1 MTSNRN
7 SVVPSRTLN
16 IWRRH
21 TLALGLSSLLFVQPV
36 FALGAPFPELPR
48 FAAIPPAPEVPGSSS
63 SLGPLPDAPL
73 PESEGLTIEI
83 LDGEGALNNIRQRT
97 AREPIVQVEDK
108 NHKPVAGALV
118 LFAIQSGPGGAS
130 GSVAGATS
138 FSVRTGADG
147 KAQLKGLKPNNL
159 AGEFTITVT
168 ASVGVMIATV
178 IIHQRNESGV
188 GAGNTTSTTASTA
201 STTGEVVRKNH
212 HYLLKGSIIGG
223 VAVTGLVIGLVVSQ
237 KSGGAT
243 ITAGNGTVTPP

>member
-1 MTSNRN
+1 MSNCN
-7 SVVPSRTLN
+7 PGVPPRTLN
-16 IWRRH
+16 IWKRH
-21 TLALGLSSLLFVQPV
+21 SLAFGLSTLLFVQP
-36 FALGAPFPELPR
+36 ALALSAPFP
-48 FAAIPPAPEVPGSSS
+48 AAPGYAEGPGYSS
-63 SLGPLPDAPL
+63 SLGNALPDAPL

-130 GSVAGATS
+130 GSVAGAAS

-159 AGEFTITVT
+159 SGEFTITVT
-168 ASVGVMIATV
+168 ATVGALVATA
-178 IIHQRNESGV
+178 IIHQRNETGV
-188 GAGNTTSTTASTA
+188 GGGNTSSPTSTSTTSTS
-201 STTGEVVRKNH
+201 STGEVVRHNH
-212 HYLLKGSIIGG
+212 HYLLKGTIVGG
-223 VAVTGLVIGLVVSQ
+223 VLVTGLVIGLVVSQ

-243 ITAGNGTVTPP
+243 ITAGNGTVSPP

>member
-1 MTSNRN
+1 
-7 SVVPSRTLN
+7 
-16 IWRRH
+16 
-21 TLALGLSSLLFVQPV
+21 LALGLSSLLFVQP
-36 FALGAPFPELPR
+36 ALALSAPFPEFPR
-48 FAAIPPAPEVPGSSS
+48 VAEVPPAPEVPGSSS

-130 GSVAGATS
+130 ANVAGAAS

-168 ASVGVMIATV
+168 ATAGALVATA
-178 IIHQRNESGV
+178 IIHQRNETGV
-188 GAGNTTSTTASTA
+188 GGGNTSTPTSAAAQAPKHGRHYVLKTT
-201 STTGEVVRKNH
+201 
-212 HYLLKGSIIGG
+212 LIGG

-243 ITAGNGTVTPP
+243 ITAGNGVVTPP

>member
-1 MTSNRN
+1 MTINCTAVAS
-7 SVVPSRTLN
+7 PRTIN

-21 TLALGLSSLLFVQPV
+21 SLALGLSSLLFVQP
-36 FALGAPFPELPR
+36 ALALSAPFPIPEDPR
-48 FAAIPPAPEVPGSSS
+48 SPEVPGYSS
-63 SLGPLPDAPL
+63 SLGNPLPDAPM

-108 NHKPVAGALV
+108 NHKPVAGALI

-159 AGEFTITVT
+159 AGEFTIVVT
-168 ASVGVMIATV
+168 ATAGALVATA
-178 IIHQRNESGV
+178 IIHQRNETGL
-188 GAGNTTSTTASTA
+188 AGGDTSTATSAATSVA
-201 STTGEVVRKNH
+201 DAPKHNH
-212 HYLLKGSIIGG
+212 HYILKGTVIGG
-223 VAVTGLVIGLVVSQ
+223 VAVTGLVLGIVLSQ

-243 ITAGNGTVTPP
+243 ITAGTGTVTNPGGP